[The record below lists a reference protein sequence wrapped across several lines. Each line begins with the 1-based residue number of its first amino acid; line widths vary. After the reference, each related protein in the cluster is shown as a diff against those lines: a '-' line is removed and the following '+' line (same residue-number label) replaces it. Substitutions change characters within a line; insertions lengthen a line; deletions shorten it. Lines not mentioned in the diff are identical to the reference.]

1 MPQKIDTSKIDDMK
15 VKYLGVSRPNDWRN
29 VFSSIF
35 AVYITYHLIF
45 IKQHSKQTPTLH
57 TVVRDVCKQLLIGS
71 CWAKYIINSEN
82 DDNEVENLAMMRN
95 WLQFSTLK

>member
-35 AVYITYHLIF
+35 AVYITYHLI
-45 IKQHSKQTPTLH
+45 IYKTTLI
-57 TVVRDVCKQLLIGS
+57 TNTNASYRRS
-71 CWAKYIINSEN
+71 
-82 DDNEVENLAMMRN
+82 
-95 WLQFSTLK
+95 